1 MSYAETK
8 RKLHHAR
15 DLIDEGY
22 YQTADK
28 AIRHSGATRADLDNV
43 LGSARLA
50 KMRAW
55 HRETADALRGKA
67 D

>member
-8 RKLHHAR
+8 RKLRHAR

-22 YQTADK
+22 YRTADK

-50 KMRAW
+50 KMRRW
-55 HRETADALRGKA
+55 HSETANTIRGNV